1 MTMRTLTSLAVLAG
15 AAFLSAQ
22 KGGPKTFGTSE
33 DARDA
38 LVQAAA
44 AGLDAVKELFGPG
57 SADILRT
64 GDDVEDRNLLAR
76 FSQGVA
82 EKTQLETDP
91 MNPDRVTLLVGAEE
105 WPFAVPLIRSNNR
118 WLFDIEDGKAEIR
131 RRIIGS
137 NELDAIEICRGYVEA
152 QQRYA
157 ESDWN
162 GDGVLEYGAR
172 IASTAGKKDG
182 LYWPGED
189 SPVAAGFAKAAAEGY
204 RLPNSTR
211 QAYHGYYYR
220 VLLAQ
225 GSGAGDG
232 ARDYMV
238 RGFMIGGFALVA
250 WPAEYGISGIKTF
263 IVNQDGIV
271 YEKDL
276 GPRTVALATAIT
288 RFDPDKSWQV
298 SPEIDTD

>member
-1 MTMRTLTSLAVLAG
+1 MTMKAWISLAFLLA
-15 AAFLSAQ
+15 ATASAQ
-22 KGGPKTFGTSE
+22 QSGPKTFAKPE

-57 SADILRT
+57 SSEILRT

-76 FSQGVA
+76 FNQGVA

-91 MNPDRVTLLVGAEE
+91 MNPDRVTVLVSAEE
-105 WPFAVPLIRSNNR
+105 WPFAVPLIRRNNR
-118 WLFDIEDGKAEIR
+118 WLFDVDEGKAEVR

-152 QQRYA
+152 QLRYA
-157 ESDWN
+157 ETDWN
-162 GDGVLEYGAR
+162 GDGVHEYAAR
-172 IASTAGKKDG
+172 VASIEGKKDG
-182 LYWPGED
+182 LYWPGDD

-211 QAYHGYYYR
+211 QAYHGYYYKI
-220 VLLAQ
+220 LLAQ
-225 GSGAGDG
+225 GHAATDG
-232 ARDYMV
+232 ARDYAV
-238 RGFMIGGFALVA
+238 RGLMIGGFALVA

-263 IVNQDGIV
+263 IVNQDGVV

-276 GPRTVALATAIT
+276 GPRTAALAKAMT
-288 RFDPDKSWQV
+288 RFNPEKSWQV